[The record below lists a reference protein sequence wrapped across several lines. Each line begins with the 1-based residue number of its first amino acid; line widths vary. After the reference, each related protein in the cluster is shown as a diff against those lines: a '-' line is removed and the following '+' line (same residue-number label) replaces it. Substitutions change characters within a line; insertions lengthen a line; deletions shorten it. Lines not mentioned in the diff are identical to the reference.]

1 MVILMIMKAPAC
13 HNRIVTIK
21 LEDDAIFFSQAW
33 QRCCLC
39 NGGRIQIKI
48 RKSKSEMTECG

>member
-1 MVILMIMKAPAC
+1 MIMKAPAC